1 MKKFVLTALATL
13 LITGTAFA
21 GSNSG
26 FNVNLASENSSTI
39 DIGACYGTISYVNKN
54 NSGNHTDVSGWGF
67 VFGDYEKFNPFMGV
81 QASAFFI
88 FPKELKQY
96 HSSGYVS
103 NLSDYYNSPVVMSFE
118 AMLMLDFPITFFNI
132 KAGAGIAYTLHYE
145 SDSYYYTG
153 SEAINHYF
161 AVPVSIS
168 ASVTLGSLGIKAGC
182 DFQFVFSNYITQNDI
197 TEELTHLSY
206 DTFIILP
213 YVCATIRF

>member
-1 MKKFVLTALATL
+1 MKRFVLTVLSAL

-26 FNVNLASENSSTI
+26 FNVNLASGNSNTF
-39 DIGACYGTISYVNKN
+39 DIGACYGTISYVSKN

-67 VFGDYEKFNPFMGV
+67 VVGEYEKFIPFMGV

-103 NLSDYYNSPVVMSFE
+103 NLSDSYNSPVFMSFE
-118 AMLMLDFPITFFNI
+118 AMLMLDFPITIFNI

-153 SEAINHYF
+153 SDAINHYF

-168 ASVTLGSLGIKAGC
+168 ASATIGGLGIKAGC
-182 DFQFVFSNYITQNDI
+182 DFQFVFSNYITQNNK
-197 TEELTHLSY
+197 TEELRHLSY
-206 DTFIILP
+206 DTFIVLP